1 MGQGITFEFS
11 DFLDGSKLPL
21 ACKLAL
27 NLVEV
32 WRRPLLTGASVLE
45 RGYELLSDDERD
57 RASRFRVESARS
69 AFVLTRSALR
79 LLLAGYLEESPRQ
92 IRFRFTDHGK
102 PFLDGRSDLHFNV
115 SHTDGLALL
124 AFARKRR
131 IGVDVERIRPQT
143 DALKLARRFFSHS
156 ERAELEDLDA
166 GELAS
171 GFFRCW
177 SRKEAYIKARGEGLS
192 IPLHQFDMSTEP
204 NPEQTLLAT
213 RPDRCEVQRW
223 LVRDVPV
230 PRGYAAAM
238 ALEYGSE

>member
-11 DFLDGSKLPL
+11 DFLDGPNPPVARDLPF
-21 ACKLAL
+21 
-27 NLVEV
+27 NFVEV
-32 WRRPLLTGASVLE
+32 WRLPLVSGASVAQ

-57 RASRFRVESARS
+57 RASRFRVEPARS

-79 LLLAGYLEESPRQ
+79 LLLAGYLDEPPHQ
-92 IRFRFTDHGK
+92 IRFGFTDYGK
-102 PFLDGRSDLHFNV
+102 PFLDGGSELHFNV

-131 IGVDVERIRPQT
+131 IGIDVEKIRPQP
-143 DALKLARRFFSHS
+143 DALRLAHRFFSQS

-166 GELAS
+166 EELAS

-192 IPLHQFDMSTEP
+192 IPLHQFDMSTRS
-204 NPEQTLLAT
+204 NPGQTLLAT
-213 RPDRCEVQRW
+213 RPDPCEAERW

-230 PRGYAAAM
+230 TRGYAAAM
-238 ALEYGSE
+238 ALEYGPE